1 MSLSGQLPITK
12 VTVGALRE
20 LSSSLS
26 ELELV
31 GMEKFSDDVFAGPL
45 GQLPLLTK
53 LVLRGSSTVGPKT
66 AQAVADHCPK
76 LKILNLNYTAVPPV
90 SVAGVLENCPHLE
103 TLKVAG
109 IPNWTDSTFA
119 KFITKLSATERP
131 VYQHLSALKF
141 RQTQLT
147 EASLNPFLAFFPN
160 LKRLDISFTGVLHIP
175 QSIPSQLEKLSVKST
190 KVHLHE
196 LLPMLSFMSGLKTL
210 SLGALGTGQG
220 ATTAMGNSSALT
232 MTDKDLGSL
241 TAALAMMPQ
250 LESVDL
256 VQNSKLGKTDRQR
269 ESLRAFVSTVG
280 RRCKYLNLGGIVSLD
295 SSVLSGLLSD
305 GDKPNSPL
313 ETLVLSNTAVD
324 DEAATYIA
332 SCPALSTL
340 DLSGTKFTRD
350 GVIRVIDGCSRLEKL
365 DLTSCRGVPVQERRR
380 FFEVWKEEQT

>member
-66 AQAVADHCPK
+66 AQASLPC
-76 LKILNLNYTAVPPV
+76 LLLGSWRT
-90 SVAGVLENCPHLE
+90 HLE

>member
-1 MSLSGQLPITK
+1 
-12 VTVGALRE
+12 
-20 LSSSLS
+20 
-26 ELELV
+26 
-31 GMEKFSDDVFAGPL
+31 
-45 GQLPLLTK
+45 
-53 LVLRGSSTVGPKT
+53 
-66 AQAVADHCPK
+66 
-76 LKILNLNYTAVPPV
+76 
-90 SVAGVLENCPHLE
+90 
-103 TLKVAG
+103 
-109 IPNWTDSTFA
+109 
-119 KFITKLSATERP
+119 
-131 VYQHLSALKF
+131 
-141 RQTQLT
+141 
-147 EASLNPFLAFFPN
+147 
-160 LKRLDISFTGVLHIP
+160 
-175 QSIPSQLEKLSVKST
+175 
-190 KVHLHE
+190 
-196 LLPMLSFMSGLKTL
+196 MLSFMSGLKTL

-280 RRCKYLNLGGIVSLD
+280 RRCKVINPQCHRLVRGLTSIQYLNLGGIVSLD

-340 DLSGTKFTRD
+340 DLSGTKFTRKTSSFLLSFPP
-350 GVIRVIDGCSRLEKL
+350 CSSFSQQA
-365 DLTSCRGVPVQERRR
+365 TV
-380 FFEVWKEEQT
+380 